1 MKVLFIGG
9 TGIISTAVSHVA
21 VDRGIELYVLNRGN
35 HNDVLPPGVTI
46 LKGDIYNE
54 TEIHALLQG
63 HFFDAIV
70 QWISFTTEHVERDIR
85 LFKPY
90 TKQYVFISSASA
102 YVKPFPFL
110 PITEEVPL
118 DNKYWTYSKN
128 KQLCEEY
135 LLSKQT
141 EDFHVTIIRPS
152 HTYNT
157 KMIIS
162 QLNSHSHPYTL
173 IDRIQKGEPVV
184 LPDGGKERWTITY
197 NYDFAEAFL
206 DVLGNSDT
214 YGEYYHLTGDKVYT
228 WEAIYQALADAL
240 GASYNTISIP
250 WEFIFE
256 YFPEYKP
263 EILGDKQKTTYFD
276 NSKIKAVAPNYVS
289 KTEYPDVIK
298 KTVQYFE
305 NHPDLQEIDI
315 AFNKTYNHMISA
327 WQSDKM

>member
-21 VDRGIELYVLNRGN
+21 VDRGMDLYVLNRGN
-35 HNDVLPPGVTI
+35 HNEELPDGVTT
-46 LKGDIYNE
+46 LVGDIYNE
-54 TEIHALLQG
+54 EEIHSLLEG
-63 HFFDAIV
+63 HTFDAIV
-70 QWISFTTEHVERDIR
+70 QWISFTVEHVERDVR

-135 LLSKQT
+135 LLEQQT
-141 EDFHVTIIRPS
+141 EGFHVTIVRPS
-152 HTYNT
+152 HTYNA

-162 QLNSHSHPYTL
+162 QLSSHSLPYTM
-173 IDRIQKGEPVV
+173 IDRVEQNKPVV
-184 LPDGGKERWTITY
+184 LPDGGKELWTITN

-206 DVLGNSDT
+206 DVLGNPKT

-240 GASYNTISIP
+240 DAPYNTVSIP
-250 WEFIFE
+250 WDFIFE
-256 YFPEYKP
+256 YFPEFQP
-263 EILGDKQKTTYFD
+263 EILGDKQKSTYFD

-289 KTEYPDVIK
+289 KIEYPDVIK
-298 KTVQYFE
+298 KTVAYYQE
-305 NHPDLQEIDI
+305 HPELQGIDEE
-315 AFNKTYNHMISA
+315 FNKRYDQMIA
-327 WQSDKM
+327 DWRTRDM